1 MHFLYKFS
9 RWFTTIF
16 ISQRVSLSGN
26 ACPSYLFVF
35 FPAYA
40 YIYKHVHFR
49 LFRRSLKDASAFIN
63 LNLSTLFLAFYVLD
77 RVKTLP
83 KSFCYFSMR
92 TLTLQIDVFSIN
104 GKIVRQNNIVSFV
117 PKWYWF
123 VMRELGIQ
131 KFRSF
136 ATKSLSFLFD
146 HACVLISNRK
156 KPQQYYFMSFSTCY
170 CWLKFGNAEIVF
182 FYIPL

>member
-9 RWFTTIF
+9 GWFTAIF

-40 YIYKHVHFR
+40 YIYKYVYFR
-49 LFRRSLKDASAFIN
+49 SFQRTLKDASAFIN
-63 LNLSTLFLAFYVLD
+63 LNLSILLLAFCVLD

-104 GKIVRQNNIVSFV
+104 GKIVKKKLISYHSYQNGNDVV
-117 PKWYWF
+117 Q
-123 VMRELGIQ
+123 ELGIQ

-136 ATKSLSFLFD
+136 ATKSLSFLYFIWPCVCFD
-146 HACVLISNRK
+146 
-156 KPQQYYFMSFSTCY
+156 
-170 CWLKFGNAEIVF
+170 
-182 FYIPL
+182 

>member
-9 RWFTTIF
+9 GWFTAIF

-40 YIYKHVHFR
+40 YKQIYVYFR
-49 LFRRSLKDASAFIN
+49 SFRRSLKDASAFIN
-63 LNLSTLFLAFYVLD
+63 LNLSILILAFCVLD

-83 KSFCYFSMR
+83 KSFYYFSMR

-104 GKIVRQNNIVSFV
+104 GKIVKKIISCHSYQNGIDVV
-117 PKWYWF
+117 Q
-123 VMRELGIQ
+123 ELGIQ

-136 ATKSLSFLFD
+136 ATKSLSFLYFIWPCVCFD
-146 HACVLISNRK
+146 
-156 KPQQYYFMSFSTCY
+156 
-170 CWLKFGNAEIVF
+170 
-182 FYIPL
+182 

>member
-9 RWFTTIF
+9 GWFTAIF

-40 YIYKHVHFR
+40 YIYKYVYFR
-49 LFRRSLKDASAFIN
+49 SFQRSLKDASAFIN
-63 LNLSTLFLAFYVLD
+63 LNLSILFLAFCVLD

-104 GKIVRQNNIVSFV
+104 GKIVKKKKLYRTIRT
-117 PKWYWF
+117 KM
-123 VMRELGIQ
+123 VMMWCRNLESRN
-131 KFRSF
+131 FRSF
-136 ATKSLSFLFD
+136 ATKSLSFL
-146 HACVLISNRK
+146 
-156 KPQQYYFMSFSTCY
+156 YF
-170 CWLKFGNAEIVF
+170 I
-182 FYIPL
+182 